1 MVGDSLS
8 ITIHQATVDDLEA
21 LYKIERECFTVEAF
35 TKEQISY
42 LLETSNAVSLIAQ
55 INNEIAGFIIGLIHD
70 YGKTRTGHVYTI
82 DVAVKY
88 RRMGVGVRL
97 LEELE
102 QIFIRRKVTV
112 CYLEVRLGNVAAREL
127 YRKHGYTEVE
137 RIKNYYSRGT
147 HGVRLVK
154 KLS

>member
-1 MVGDSLS
+1 VVGESLS

-21 LYKIERECFTVEAF
+21 LYRIERECFTVEAF
-35 TKEQISY
+35 TKEQIVY
-42 LLETSNAVSLIAQ
+42 FLENTNAVSLIAQ
-55 INNEIAGFIIGLIHD
+55 VNDEIAGFIIGLIHE

-102 QIFIRRKVTV
+102 RIFIRRRVTV
-112 CYLEVRLGNVAAREL
+112 CYLEARLDNVAAREL

-137 RIKNYYSRGT
+137 RLKDYYSRGT